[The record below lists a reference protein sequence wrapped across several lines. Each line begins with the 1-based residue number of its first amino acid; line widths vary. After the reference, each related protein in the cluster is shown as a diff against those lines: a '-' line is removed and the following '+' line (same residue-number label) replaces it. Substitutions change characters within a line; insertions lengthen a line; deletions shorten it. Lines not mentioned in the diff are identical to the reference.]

1 MIKVHGLSKK
11 FGNFTAVDSVE
22 FQIPQGAVVGF
33 LGPNGAGKT
42 TTIRMICGYIRP
54 TSGRALIDG
63 IDVAR
68 HPRRVQQ
75 RLGYLPESA
84 PLYTEMRAQDYLA
97 FRGRLLGLGRAE
109 RRRAVGLAIDRCR
122 IDEVRRRPIGQL
134 SKGYRQR
141 VGLAAALLHEPPILI
156 LDEPTAGLDPA
167 QMREVRALI
176 RDLAGRHTILL
187 STHNLA
193 EVELSCDRI
202 IMLARG
208 RVRATGTIDAL
219 RAVAAG
225 EDRYIVECDAAD
237 APDALAALPGVED
250 VRSTKL
256 DGGWLT
262 VTVVGRDGA
271 GDLRESIAGTV
282 TGRGGALRE
291 LRREAPTLERM
302 FVRLVDEAEVVPDGG
317 VPRGDTA

>member
-1 MIKVHGLSKK
+1 MIKAHGLSKK

-22 FQIPQGAVVGF
+22 FEIPQGAVVGF

-54 TSGRALIDG
+54 TTGRALIDG

-68 HPRRVQQ
+68 HARRVQQ

-84 PLYTEMRAQDYLA
+84 PLYTEMRVQEYLA
-97 FRGRLLGLGRAE
+97 FRGRMLGLRRAE
-109 RRRAVGLAIDRCR
+109 RRRSMGLAIDRCR
-122 IDEVRRRPIGQL
+122 IEEVRRRPIGQL
-134 SKGYRQR
+134 SKGFRQR

-193 EVELSCDRI
+193 EVELSCDR
-202 IMLARG
+202 
-208 RVRATGTIDAL
+208 
-219 RAVAAG
+219 
-225 EDRYIVECDAAD
+225 
-237 APDALAALPGVED
+237 
-250 VRSTKL
+250 
-256 DGGWLT
+256 
-262 VTVVGRDGA
+262 
-271 GDLRESIAGTV
+271 
-282 TGRGGALRE
+282 
-291 LRREAPTLERM
+291 
-302 FVRLVDEAEVVPDGG
+302 
-317 VPRGDTA
+317 

>member
-1 MIKVHGLSKK
+1 MIKAHGLSKK

-22 FQIPQGAVVGF
+22 FQIPRGAVVGF

-42 TTIRMICGYIRP
+42 TTLRMLCGYIRP
-54 TSGRALIDG
+54 TSGRVLIDG

-68 HPRRVQQ
+68 HPRQVQQ

-84 PLYTEMRAQDYLA
+84 PLYTEMRAEEYLA

-122 IDEVRRRPIGQL
+122 IDDVRRRPIGQL

-219 RAVAAG
+219 RAAATG
-225 EDRYIVECDAAD
+225 EDRYIVECDAAE
-237 APDALAALPGVED
+237 ASDALAALPGVET

-262 VTVVGRDGA
+262 VTVVGRAGA
-271 GDLRESIAGTV
+271 GDLRESIAGAV
-282 TGRGGALRE
+282 IGRGGALRE

-302 FVRLVDEAEVVPDGG
+302 FVRLVDEAEVAPSGAAQ
-317 VPRGDTA
+317 RGDAA

>member
-1 MIKVHGLSKK
+1 MIKAHGLSKQ
-11 FGNFTAVDSVE
+11 FGRFSAVDSVE
-22 FQIPQGAVVGF
+22 FEIPRGAVVGF

-42 TTIRMICGYIRP
+42 TTIRMICGYLRP
-54 TSGRALIDG
+54 SSGRALIDG

-68 HPRRVQQ
+68 HRRRVQQ

-84 PLYTEMRAQDYLA
+84 PLYTEMRAEEYLA

-122 IDEVRRRPIGQL
+122 IDDVRRRPIGQL

-141 VGLAAALLHEPPILI
+141 VGLAAALLHEPPVLI

-167 QMREVRALI
+167 QMRVVRGLV
-176 RDLAGRHTILL
+176 RELAGRHTILL

-193 EVELSCDRI
+193 EVELSCDSI

-208 RVRATGTIDAL
+208 RVRAAGTIDAL
-219 RAVAAG
+219 RAAAAG
-225 EDRYIVECDAAD
+225 DARYIVECDAGD
-237 APDALAALPGVED
+237 APEVLAGLAGVGD
-250 VRSTKL
+250 VEGTKL
-256 DGGWLT
+256 DGGWLR
-262 VTVVGRDGA
+262 VTVRGRNDA
-271 GDLRESIAGTV
+271 GDLREAIAGAI

-291 LRREAPTLERM
+291 LRREAPTLERL
-302 FVRLVDEAEVVPDGG
+302 FVRLVDEAEVTP
-317 VPRGDTA
+317 PRADQEGAEA

>member
-1 MIKVHGLSKK
+1 MIKAHGLSKK

-22 FQIPQGAVVGF
+22 FQIARGAVVGF

-42 TTIRMICGYIRP
+42 TTIRMICGYLRP
-54 TSGRALIDG
+54 TAGRTLIDG

-68 HPRRVQQ
+68 HPRQVQQ

-193 EVELSCDRI
+193 EVELTCDRI

-219 RAVAAG
+219 RAAAAG
-225 EDRYIVECDAAD
+225 EHRYIVECNAAD
-237 APDALAALPGVED
+237 APDVLASLPGVRE

-256 DGGWLT
+256 DGGWLV
-262 VTVVGRDGA
+262 VTVVGRDDA
-271 GDLRESIAGTV
+271 GDLRESIAGAV

-302 FVRLVDEAEVVPDGG
+302 FVRLVDEAEVAPAAAAG
-317 VPRGDTA
+317 RGDAA

>member
-1 MIKVHGLSKK
+1 MIKAHGLSKK
-11 FGNFTAVDSVE
+11 FGRFTAVDSAE
-22 FQIPQGAVVGF
+22 FEIPRGAVVGF

-42 TTIRMICGYIRP
+42 TTIRMICGYLRP
-54 TSGRALIDG
+54 TAGRALIDG

-68 HPRRVQQ
+68 HPRQVQQ

-84 PLYTEMRAQDYLA
+84 PLYPEMRVEEYLA
-97 FRGRLLGLGRAE
+97 FRGRLLGLGGAE
-109 RRRAVGLAIDRCR
+109 ARRARGLAIDRCR
-122 IDEVRRRPIGQL
+122 ISDVRRRPIGHL

-167 QMREVRALI
+167 QMREVRGLI
-176 RDLAGRHTILL
+176 GELAGRHTIVL

-208 RVRATGTIDAL
+208 RVRAAGTIDSL
-219 RAVAAG
+219 RADAAG
-225 EDRYIVECDAAD
+225 EDRYIVECQSGDAAGM
-237 APDALAALPGVED
+237 LAGLPGVAD

-256 DGGWLT
+256 GGGWLR
-262 VTVVGRDGA
+262 VTVDGRDDA
-271 GDLRESIAGTV
+271 GDLRESIAGAIAK
-282 TGRGGALRE
+282 GGSAVRE
-291 LRREAPTLERM
+291 LRREAPSLERL
-302 FVRLVDEAEVVPDGG
+302 FVRLVDEAEVAPVPAERQG
-317 VPRGDTA
+317 AEA